1 MKLINARQVWT
12 EAQHELNASISAVA
26 IERAE
31 SAPVK
36 TGGRIGKREV
46 QFPALGS
53 EKGEEAARFAVP
65 GQRISI
71 NETRRTPIGRS
82 TARAAHLATIGKVL
96 RAIDTLPFQVQQFGH
111 YLYHP
116 AMNMR
121 HLLNAVL
128 LVTAKAQLP
137 GLTSAKR
144 VKAQYLVTL
153 ALQSYKG
160 EVHGAASWGPARV
173 AAEMKEFFGV
183 TIEPK
188 HWNRDW
194 LDLWESLKEVIKE
207 VDIQAQQPIWQVIHS
222 ENDEKAA

>member
-12 EAQHELNASISAVA
+12 EAQHESNASISAVA
-26 IERAE
+26 IDRAE

-36 TGGRIGKREV
+36 TGGRIGKREA
-46 QFPALGS
+46 QFPALSS

-65 GQRISI
+65 GQRVSIS
-71 NETRRTPIGRS
+71 ETRRTSAGRS

-116 AMNMR
+116 AMNMK

-128 LVTAKAQLP
+128 LITAKAALP
-137 GLTSAKR
+137 DLTSAKR

-160 EVHGAASWGPARV
+160 EVAGSPEWGPARV
-173 AAEMKEFFGV
+173 AAEMNTFFGV
-183 TIEPK
+183 SIDPK
-188 HWNRDW
+188 NWTRDW

-222 ENDEKAA
+222 ENDQEAA

>member
-12 EAQHELNASISAVA
+12 EAQHESNASISAVA
-26 IERAE
+26 IDRAE
-31 SAPVK
+31 SAPLK
-36 TGGRIGKREV
+36 TGGRIGKRDAK
-46 QFPALGS
+46 FPAMGS
-53 EKGEEAARFAVP
+53 EKGEEAGSFSVP

-71 NETRRTPIGRS
+71 SETRRTSAGRS
-82 TARAAHLATIGKVL
+82 TARAAHLVTIGKVL

-128 LVTAKAQLP
+128 LITAKAALP
-137 GLTSAKR
+137 DLTSAKR

-160 EVHGAASWGPARV
+160 EVAGSAEWGPARV
-173 AAEMKEFFGV
+173 SAEMLTFFGV
-183 TIEPK
+183 TIDPK
-188 HWNRDW
+188 NWTRDW

-207 VDIQAQQPIWQVIHS
+207 VDIQAQQPLWQVIHS
-222 ENDEKAA
+222 EKGHEAA

>member
-12 EAQHELNASISAVA
+12 EAQHESNASISAVA

-53 EKGEEAARFAVP
+53 EKGEEAARFSVP
-65 GQRISI
+65 GQRINIS
-71 NETRRTPIGRS
+71 ETRRTPIGRS

-128 LVTAKAQLP
+128 LITAKAALP
-137 GLTSAKR
+137 DLTSAKR

-173 AAEMKEFFGV
+173 ASEMKEFFGV
-183 TIEPK
+183 IIDPK
-188 HWNRDW
+188 NWTRDW
-194 LDLWESLKEVIKE
+194 LELWESLKEVIKE
-207 VDIQAQQPIWQVIHS
+207 VDIQAQQPVWQVIHA
-222 ENDEKAA
+222 EKDQEAA

>member
-1 MKLINARQVWT
+1 MRLINARQVWT
-12 EAQHELNASISAVA
+12 EAQHESNASISAVA

-36 TGGRIGKREV
+36 TGGRIRKREA

-53 EKGEEAARFAVP
+53 DKGEEAARFAVP

-71 NETRRTPIGRS
+71 SETRRTPIGRS
-82 TARAAHLATIGKVL
+82 TAAHLATIGKVL

-137 GLTSAKR
+137 DLTSAKR

-160 EVHGAASWGPARV
+160 EAHGAAEWGPARV
-173 AAEMKEFFGV
+173 ASEMKEFFGV
-183 TIEPK
+183 TIDPK
-188 HWNRDW
+188 NWTRDW
-194 LDLWESLKEVIKE
+194 LGLWESLKEVINE
-207 VDIQAQQPIWQVIHS
+207 VDIQAQQPVWQVIHA
-222 ENDEKAA
+222 EKDQEAA

>member
-12 EAQHELNASISAVA
+12 EAQHESNVSISAVV
-26 IERAE
+26 IDRAE
-31 SAPVK
+31 SAPLK
-36 TGGRIGKREV
+36 TGGRIGKREA

-53 EKGEEAARFAVP
+53 EQGEEAGRFAVP
-65 GQRISI
+65 GQRFSIS
-71 NETRRTPIGRS
+71 ETRRTSAGRS

-116 AMNMR
+116 AMNMK

-128 LVTAKAQLP
+128 LVTAKAALP
-137 GLTSAKR
+137 DLTSAKR

-160 EVHGAASWGPARV
+160 EVAGACEWGPARV
-173 AAEMKEFFGV
+173 AAEMNTFFGV
-183 TIEPK
+183 VIDPK
-188 HWNRDW
+188 NWTRDW
-194 LDLWESLKEVIKE
+194 LDLWGSLRKVIKE
-207 VDIQAQQPIWQVIHS
+207 VDIQAQQPLWQVIHS
-222 ENDEKAA
+222 ENNQEAA

>member
-1 MKLINARQVWT
+1 M
-12 EAQHELNASISAVA
+12 A
-26 IERAE
+26 IERGE

-36 TGGRIGKREV
+36 KGARMRRHEAV
-46 QFPALGS
+46 FAALGDD
-53 EKGEEAARFAVP
+53 KEERIQVVRE
-65 GQRISI
+65 RISI
-71 NETRRTPIGRS
+71 SETRRTPVGRS
-82 TARAAHLATIGKVL
+82 TARAAHLAMIGKVL

-128 LVTAKAQLP
+128 LITAKAALP
-137 GLTSAKR
+137 DLTKAKR
-144 VKAQYLVTL
+144 VKAEYLVTL

-160 EVHGAASWGPARV
+160 EVQGAAEWGPARV

-183 TIEPK
+183 SIEPK

-194 LDLWESLKEVIKE
+194 MDLWESLKKVIAE
-207 VDIQAQQPIWQVIHS
+207 VDIQAQQSIWQVIHS
-222 ENDEKAA
+222 DNDEEAA

>member
-1 MKLINARQVWT
+1 MRLINARQVWT
-12 EAQHELNASISAVA
+12 ESQHESNASISAVA
-26 IERAE
+26 IDKAE

-36 TGGRIGKREV
+36 TGNRMRRHEAV
-46 QFPALGS
+46 FAALG
-53 EKGEEAARFAVP
+53 EDKEERIQIVR
-65 GQRISI
+65 QKISI
-71 NETRRTPIGRS
+71 SETRRTPIGRS

-116 AMNMR
+116 AMTMR
-121 HLLNAVL
+121 HVMNAVL
-128 LVTAKAQLP
+128 LITAKAELP
-137 GLTSAKR
+137 DLTSAKR

-160 EVHGAASWGPARV
+160 EVVGAAEWGPARV
-173 AAEMKEFFGV
+173 AAEMKDYFGV
-183 TIEPK
+183 SIEPK

-194 LDLWESLKEVIKE
+194 LELWKSLKKVIAE

-222 ENDEKAA
+222 ENEEDAA

>member
-12 EAQHELNASISAVA
+12 ESQHESNASISAVA
-26 IERAE
+26 IDKAE

-36 TGGRIGKREV
+36 AGTRMRRHEAV
-46 QFPALGS
+46 FAALGDD
-53 EKGEEAARFAVP
+53 KEERIQIVR
-65 GQRISI
+65 QKISI
-71 NETRRTPIGRS
+71 SETRRTPIGRS

-116 AMNMR
+116 AMTMR
-121 HLLNAVL
+121 HVMNAVL
-128 LVTAKAQLP
+128 LITAHAKLP
-137 GLTSAKR
+137 DLTSAKR

-160 EVHGAASWGPARV
+160 EVAGSVEWGPARV
-173 AAEMKEFFGV
+173 AAEMNTFFGV
-183 TIEPK
+183 TIDPK
-188 HWNRDW
+188 NWTRDW

-207 VDIQAQQPIWQVIHS
+207 VDIQAQQPLWQVIHA
-222 ENDEKAA
+222 EKDQEAA